1 MPQDAFTLKYIAR
14 ELAATFI
21 GGKISKINQPSKDTL
36 SLLIYT
42 RFGTVKLTC
51 DLSAKYCRLSVGE
64 TCPEVNPE
72 VAPNFCMLLRK
83 HLQNAEVL
91 AVEQVELERVIRFDF
106 KCFSEF
112 EITEMS
118 LYFEIM
124 GKYSNAVLVKDGVI
138 VGALKTASLET
149 GARRV
154 TLGGAKYLLPASQGK
169 AEQNNLTE
177 IKRVFDGCNGYVDGG
192 AAKFI
197 AEKIAGVAYTTAEDI
212 VAKYGE
218 SVSAEQVYT
227 YLNEGEVCPCVI
239 YNNGAAIDFK
249 ARDSFGGVRCESLLS
264 AQREYYDYAV
274 YKKKFEDEKRKL
286 NSALASAIKKV
297 EKRLADLFDR
307 LAECEKAEG
316 VKLCGELIT
325 ANIYAIQRGMKSFDA
340 VNYYDENCSTVK
352 IALDP
357 QLSPSQNAQ
366 RYYKKYAK
374 LKRTEQTLN
383 TRKVDEVAR
392 LDYLKT
398 IESNLSLAENLT
410 DLKETRDELVTLSL
424 LPPPPK
430 LKGGKKGGAKSAES
444 NYRQFEFGG
453 FSVVCGRNNVQNDN
467 LTKGLDSEDIW
478 LHTKTYHSAHVGIVL
493 QGAKPS
499 DEVIKFAAEVCA
511 YYSDARDNGK
521 VPVDFTFKK
530 YVKKP
535 KGAALGYFEYT
546 NQKTIL
552 VAPCAHLEER
562 RDERR

>member
-1 MPQDAFTLKYIAR
+1 MPQDAFTLKYIAK
-14 ELAATFI
+14 ELSERFT

-42 RFGTVKLTC
+42 RFGTIKLTC
-51 DLSAKYCRLSVGE
+51 DLSAKYCRLSSGE

-91 AVEQVELERVIRFDF
+91 AVEQVDGERVIRFDF

-112 EITEMS
+112 EITQMS

-169 AEQNNLTE
+169 AAQDSLQE
-177 IKRVFDGCNGYVDGG
+177 IKRAFESKDGYALGG
-192 AAKFI
+192 MAKFI

-212 VAKYGE
+212 VSLYGE
-218 SVSAEQVYT
+218 SLTAEQVYS
-227 YLNEGEVCPCVI
+227 YLNEGEVRPCVI
-239 YNNGAAIDFK
+239 YHGGEPIDFK
-249 ARDSFGGVRCESLLS
+249 ARQSFGGASRESLLE

-286 NSALASAIKKV
+286 NSALSSAIKKV
-297 EKRLADLFDR
+297 EKRLADLYDK
-307 LAECEKAEG
+307 LSECDKAEG

-325 ANIYAIQRGMKSFDA
+325 ANIYAIERGMKSFEA
-340 VNYYDENCSTVK
+340 TNYYDENCSKIK

-374 LKRTEQTLN
+374 LKRTELN
-383 TRKVDEVAR
+383 LTARKADEVAR
-392 LDYLKT
+392 HDYLKT
-398 IESNLSLAENLT
+398 IESNLAYAENLT
-410 DLKETRDELVTLSL
+410 DLKETREELISLSL

-430 LKGGKKGGAKSAES
+430 LKGGRQKSAKAES
-444 NYRQFEFGG
+444 NFREFIYDG
-453 FSVVCGRNNVQNDN
+453 FTVVCGRNNVQNDN
-467 LTKGLDSEDIW
+467 LTKGLDGEDIW
-478 LHTKTYHSAHVGIVL
+478 LHTKTYHSAHVGIIL
-493 QGAKPS
+493 QGKKATE
-499 DEVIKFAAEVCA
+499 EVIKFAAEVCA

-521 VPVDFTFKK
+521 VPVDYTQRK

-535 KGAALGYFEYT
+535 KGSALGYFEYT
-546 NQKTIL
+546 NQKTLL
-552 VAPCAHLEER
+552 VAPCAHFEER
-562 RDERR
+562 KDER